1 MLRSPAPSAVV
12 QPGRHG
18 WKPYGAAAGWILLV
32 AVAGGLATEIGPW
45 YRSLEQPP
53 WKPPDWL
60 FGPAW
65 LTIYVLTAVS
75 AVHAWTTA
83 PSVARRR
90 LLAAAYA
97 VNAVLNVAWSVLFF
111 SLRRPDWALWD
122 VVGLG
127 LSVAAVMV
135 ASRHA
140 PRSVWLLLPY
150 LLWVVFAGV
159 LNAAVVDLNG
169 PFIASPNL
177 ATATMPPVASPG

>member
-1 MLRSPAPSAVV
+1 MPTSPAPSAAAR
-12 QPGRHG
+12 PLRPG
-18 WKPYGAAAGWILLV
+18 WKPYAAAAGWILLV
-32 AVAGGLATEIGPW
+32 AVAGGLATDIGPW

-65 LTIYVLTAVS
+65 LTIYVLTALS

-83 PSVARRR
+83 PSAARRGV
-90 LLAAAYA
+90 LAAAYA
-97 VNAVLNVAWSVLFF
+97 VNAVGNVAWSVLFF
-111 SLRRPDWALWD
+111 SLRRPDWALWE
-122 VVGLG
+122 VVGLA

-150 LLWVVFAGV
+150 LLWVIFAGA

-169 PFIASPNL
+169 PFTASPNL
-177 ATATMPPVASPG
+177 AVAPPPPMAPFG